1 MFKIY
6 SDSCIVIRVIWETSK
21 HMIAQVSLD
30 NLDTI
35 GEALLHENFFDI
47 ILPIFQN
54 ND

>member
-1 MFKIY
+1 MLKTFE
-6 SDSCIVIRVIWETSK
+6 IVAEHIIN
-21 HMIAQVSLD
+21 QVSLD